1 MDSESKITARYL
13 RILSYSVLAFTLAF
27 LINNVLTVWVDWPG
41 VKKIFSHYEL
51 FGFKQKALQGSELN
65 YGYLQIGIYLICI
78 AGVILYVFKTYSQT
92 LEHDSE
98 ILSKFS
104 AYLVRSS
111 FWAVFL
117 VGVADFII
125 SFMVVERLWE
135 AIFSPEVKA
144 FMVKAP
150 ERITFI
156 HFPII
161 LGSFIIGYFTKSVGF
176 IWLAVLVVLSE
187 FVIVLSRFI
196 FSYEQAFQGDLVRF
210 WYAALYLFASAY
222 ALIHE
227 GHVRVDV
234 LYSSFSERKK
244 AWTNTIGSA
253 LLGVPLCLIVIFY
266 GLNGKASIING
277 PVVAF
282 EVTQQGSNGL
292 YLLYLMAVYL
302 AVFAVTMLLQFTSY
316 FMSSSHKLLQD
327 EEEMNISNV
336 NKANDVSIENI
347 ESSSK

>member
-244 AWTNTIGSA
+244 AWTNSIGSA
-253 LLGVPLCLIVIFY
+253 ILGVPLCLIVIFY

-327 EEEMNISNV
+327 EEEMNISKV
-336 NKANDVSIENI
+336 NKTNDVSIENI
-347 ESSSK
+347 ESSK

>member
-1 MDSESKITARYL
+1 MSSENSKISLYL
-13 RILSYSVLAFTLAF
+13 RIASYSVLAFTLAF
-27 LINNVLTVWVDWPG
+27 LINNVLTVWIDWPG
-41 VKKIFSHYEL
+41 VKKIFSHYEM
-51 FGFKQKALQGSELN
+51 FGFKKKALDGSTLS
-65 YGYLQIGIYLICI
+65 YGFMQIGVYLICI
-78 AGVILYVFKTYSQT
+78 VAVIIYVFKTYSQT
-92 LEHDSE
+92 LERDSE
-98 ILSKFS
+98 ILSNFS

-144 FMVKAP
+144 FMVKSP

-161 LGSFIIGYFTKSVGF
+161 LISFVIGYFTKSVGF
-176 IWLAVLVVLSE
+176 IWLAVLVVVSE
-187 FVIVLSRFI
+187 FIIVLSRFI

-244 AWTNTIGSA
+244 AWTNLLGSA
-253 LLGVPLCLIVIFY
+253 LLGVPLVLIVLFL
-266 GLNGKASIING
+266 GLDGKASIING

-316 FMSSSHKLLQD
+316 FMGSSYKIL
-327 EEEMNISNV
+327 NG
-336 NKANDVSIENI
+336 KEN
-347 ESSSK
+347 